1 VLGSYSELLNILGRH
16 TEAMT
21 LVDAALKREPHSG
34 ILQEAKACVL
44 CAARD
49 FLRCIEWCNSM
60 RRVTPTSSELAY
72 FSGTSQLMLGRHEK
86 ARQDFTSALDHEP
99 NLLPVRVG
107 MGLVAHQMDQPE
119 ERDRLLQELELQ
131 NADRATLA
139 EFYAGIGR
147 VAEALDSLDTGFR
160 CDSPQLMGIAVNPL
174 LDPLR
179 GHQRFR
185 RLLGALQ
192 LDRAPK

>member
-1 VLGSYSELLNILGRH
+1 
-16 TEAMT
+16 
-21 LVDAALKREPHSG
+21 
-34 ILQEAKACVL
+34 
-44 CAARD
+44 
-49 FLRCIEWCNSM
+49 
-60 RRVTPTSSELAY
+60 
-72 FSGTSQLMLGRHEK
+72 
-86 ARQDFTSALDHEP
+86 
-99 NLLPVRVG
+99 